1 MPRIPL
7 LTEATMTPEQKRVH
21 DFVKG
26 RSRDNHVGAPYQL
39 ALHCPEFLERWQQV
53 GETLRYYNS
62 LPPALSEMAILI
74 TARHTSLRLLH
85 RSPRKTFRQRRN
97 LQTRARALRHPG
109 HGRTHRADR
118 PLRDDR
124 HDDQRARVRHG
135 RTGGAVTGT
144 GIVARCFCGSIYCA
158 LAR

>member
-7 LTEATMTPEQKRVH
+7 LTEATMTLEQKRAH

-74 TARHTSLRLLH
+74 TAPPDTTAAA
-85 RSPRKTFRQRRN
+85 PMPAIKRR
-97 LQTRARALRHPG
+97 
-109 HGRTHRADR
+109 
-118 PLRDDR
+118 
-124 HDDQRARVRHG
+124 RVE
-135 RTGGAVTGT
+135 
-144 GIVARCFCGSIYCA
+144 SI
-158 LAR
+158 